1 MIPRRSSFFIS
12 LGVHLLLLSF
22 ALFLYSFVTP
32 PKKEKRIPINLC
44 QCVVQSSCTC
54 NSQEEPAVQKVIQTP
69 SKQEVKKLPPFKQV
83 PESVKKE
90 IVAQNTVQKTV
101 QKEIVQPSSNP
112 SAQNSVVVAPTLEKT
127 LLSKPVVQESKTL
140 QSTEPKIQAP
150 KPSVQKQYVQT
161 NLSAIRA
168 MLQENFY
175 YPLSARKRG
184 IQGEVVVKFT
194 LLKNSSIKD
203 IIIIKSSQGL
213 LDSAAQKTI
222 EALDGKLPAPSE
234 DLVLELPINYRLH

>member
-1 MIPRRSSFFIS
+1 MPS
-12 LGVHLLLLSF
+12 
-22 ALFLYSFVTP
+22 
-32 PKKEKRIPINLC
+32 KKEHKIPINIC
-44 QCVVQSSCTC
+44 QCVVENSCTC
-54 NSQEEPAVQKVIQTP
+54 NSQKEQEVPKEIHK
-69 SKQEVKKLPPFKQV
+69 SLKQEKQELKKLPPSKQV
-83 PESVKKE
+83 PESVSKE
-90 IVAQNTVQKTV
+90 IVVQNTVQKTV

-112 SAQNSVVVAPTLEKT
+112 SAQNSVVVAPASEKT
-127 LLSKPVVQESKTL
+127 LLSKPVVQETKTL
-140 QSTEPKIQAP
+140 QSTEPKTQAP

>member
-1 MIPRRSSFFIS
+1 
-12 LGVHLLLLSF
+12 
-22 ALFLYSFVTP
+22 
-32 PKKEKRIPINLC
+32 
-44 QCVVQSSCTC
+44 
-54 NSQEEPAVQKVIQTP
+54 
-69 SKQEVKKLPPFKQV
+69 
-83 PESVKKE
+83 
-90 IVAQNTVQKTV
+90 
-101 QKEIVQPSSNP
+101 
-112 SAQNSVVVAPTLEKT
+112 
-127 LLSKPVVQESKTL
+127 
-140 QSTEPKIQAP
+140 
-150 KPSVQKQYVQT
+150 
-161 NLSAIRA
+161 

>member
-1 MIPRRSSFFIS
+1 MILRRSSFFIS
-12 LGVHLLLLSF
+12 LGVHLVLLSF
-22 ALFLYSFVTP
+22 TLFLYNFVTP
-32 PKKEKRIPINLC
+32 SKKEKRIPINLC
-44 QCVVQSSCTC
+44 QCVAQNSCTC
-54 NSQEEPAVQKVIQTP
+54 NSQEEPAVQKVIQNP
-69 SKQEVKKLPPFKQV
+69 PRQEIKKLSPPKQV
-83 PESVKKE
+83 SASVKKE
-90 IVAQNTVQKTV
+90 IVPQNTVQKRV
-101 QKEIVQPSSNP
+101 QKEIVQPNTNP
-112 SAQNSVVVAPTLEKT
+112 SVQNSAVIAPTPDKT
-127 LLSKPVVQESKTL
+127 LLLKPVVQESKTL
-140 QSTEPKIQAP
+140 QSTEHKTEAP
-150 KPSVQKQYVQT
+150 KPSVQKQYVHT

-203 IIIIKSSQGL
+203 IIIIKSSQGI

>member
-1 MIPRRSSFFIS
+1 MISRRSSFFIS
-12 LGVHLLLLSF
+12 LGVHFVLLIS
-22 ALFLYSFVTP
+22 ALFLYNSITP
-32 PKKEKRIPINLC
+32 QKKEHRIPINLC
-44 QCVVQSSCTC
+44 QCVAQSSCTC
-54 NSQEEPAVQKVIQTP
+54 NSKEEPEVQKVIQNP
-69 SKQEVKKLPPFKQV
+69 PKQELKKLPPAKQV
-83 PESVKKE
+83 SELVKKE
-90 IVAQNTVQKTV
+90 IVAQNIVQKTV

-112 SAQNSVVVAPTLEKT
+112 SEQNSVVVAPTSEKT
-127 LLSKPVVQESKTL
+127 LLSKPVVQETKTL
-140 QSTEPKIQAP
+140 QSTEPKTQAP

-194 LLKNSSIKD
+194 LLKNSGIKD
-203 IIIIKSSQGL
+203 IIIIKSSPGI
-213 LDSAAQKTI
+213 LDSAARKTI

>member
-12 LGVHLLLLSF
+12 LGVHLVLLSF
-22 ALFLYSFVTP
+22 ALFLYNFVTL
-32 PKKEKRIPINLC
+32 PKKEKRMPINLC

-54 NSQEEPAVQKVIQTP
+54 KSQEEPAVQKVIQNP
-69 SKQEVKKLPPFKQV
+69 PKQEVKKLPPPKQV
-83 PESVKKE
+83 FESVKKE
-90 IVAQNTVQKTV
+90 IAPQNTV
-101 QKEIVQPSSNP
+101 QKEIVQPSTNP
-112 SAQNSVVVAPTLEKT
+112 SVQNSTVIAPTPDKT
-127 LLSKPVVQESKTL
+127 LLLQPVVQESKTL
-140 QSTEPKIQAP
+140 QSIEHKTQVP

-161 NLSAIRA
+161 NLSAIRTI
-168 MLQENFY
+168 LQENFY

-194 LLKNSSIKD
+194 LLKNSTIKD
-203 IIIIKSSQGL
+203 IIITKSSQGI